1 MMIRLELRAKRLLI
15 LRDIVDQY
23 SEEGTFNLED
33 ALDEMELLDAQCSIL
48 RPAFYAMIDQLDAR
62 RLLLLASQGNE
73 AQQAVVIDMIIDLLT
88 HYAESLKG
96 VTA

>member
-33 ALDEMELLDAQCSIL
+33 ALDALDLLDAQRSVP
-48 RPAFYAMIDQLDAR
+48 RPAFYAMIEQLDTQR
-62 RLLLLASQGNE
+62 TLLLASQGNE